1 MSAQNEPA
9 AEAPPADNSEATDA
23 EQVAEAEAAVEVD
36 IEKLLAEREQYR
48 DIALRLQADFENY
61 RKRADKQRVDDVDRA
76 MGRVVE
82 DLLAVLDACELAAG
96 HGVEGIEPVWS
107 ALYGAL
113 KRHGL
118 EAMNPSGSSFD
129 PEQHEAVMH
138 EPSDDATVGPVV
150 ADVMRTGYLWKGKTL
165 RPAMVKVRG

>member
-9 AEAPPADNSEATDA
+9 AEAPPADNSEAADA
-23 EQVAEAEAAVEVD
+23 EQVAEAEAAVEID

-61 RKRADKQRVDDVDRA
+61 RKRSDKQRVDDVDRA

-82 DLLAVLDACELAAG
+82 DLLGVLDACELAAG
-96 HGVEGIEPVWS
+96 HGVAGIEPVWS

-113 KRHGL
+113 KKHGL
-118 EAMNPSGSSFD
+118 EAMNPSGHSFD

-138 EPSDDATVGPVV
+138 EPADDASSGPLV